1 MSTHVHS
8 LNNSPAKQ
16 KYSFGK
22 EGRFRY
28 NKPQYRPPHAELMST
43 ICPIVN
49 VIDAVHLSDMESVP

>member
-8 LNNSPAKQ
+8 LNSSPAKQ

-28 NKPQYRPPHAELMST
+28 NKPQYASPHKEPTST
-43 ICPIVN
+43 ISPTLKG
-49 VIDAVHLSDMESVP
+49 IDAAH